1 MRPTRGLPRVPL
13 TDDQEGTTG
22 YVAVMTAFTARPAD
36 SVVRHPANHAKD
48 SATFRTFGLRLM
60 KIEIAVVLVDRDGVE

>member
-1 MRPTRGLPRVPL
+1 
-13 TDDQEGTTG
+13 
-22 YVAVMTAFTARPAD
+22 VAVMTAFTARPAD

-48 SATFRTFGLRLM
+48 SETFRTFGLRLM